1 MAVILE
7 LLQKKNPD
15 VMKLKEE
22 FQPIYDNAK
31 IVLGDLIKDSKKLQ
45 GETGL
50 NKGMF
55 DNLCKVDPDSEDIKF
70 GKILKTWFV
79 RSEKE
84 IEKLVGEIEAVKDL
98 QLKACDFY
106 FLAKDNEMRD
116 KSDKYFAFFRELID
130 GTCSVLPKIEP
141 PKKAKK
147 VAANDPRAAQKAM
160 MAEMAKK
167 QAEMAAKK
175 K

>member
-1 MAVILE
+1 
-7 LLQKKNPD
+7 
-15 VMKLKEE
+15 
-22 FQPIYDNAK
+22 
-31 IVLGDLIKDSKKLQ
+31 
-45 GETGL
+45 
-50 NKGMF
+50 
-55 DNLCKVDPDSEDIKF
+55 
-70 GKILKTWFV
+70 
-79 RSEKE
+79 
-84 IEKLVGEIEAVKDL
+84 
-98 QLKACDFY
+98 
-106 FLAKDNEMRD
+106 MRD

-175 K
+175 KWWNSFFWDPIFDLTNLFRKLDI